1 MAFDLSSSLAEVERQ
16 VAPIAA
22 RHQLDDDIGVL
33 AHAVDH
39 LAWCVRA
46 GGRPHHP
53 LWLIHRPSE
62 RSSGIARRRR
72 SGIPTRFCI

>member
-16 VAPIAA
+16 VAPLAT

-39 LAWCVRA
+39 LARCVRA
-46 GGRPHHP
+46 LAERMEAIGEN
-53 LWLIHRPSE
+53 PSSPPV
-62 RSSGIARRRR
+62 R
-72 SGIPTRFCI
+72 

>member
-1 MAFDLSSSLAEVERQ
+1 MAFDLRSSLAEVERQ
-16 VAPIAA
+16 VAPIAT

-46 GGRPHHP
+46 LAERIEAGGETPPSP
-53 LWLIHRPSE
+53 LAHSP
-62 RSSGIARRRR
+62 
-72 SGIPTRFCI
+72 PF

>member
-1 MAFDLSSSLAEVERQ
+1 MAFDLGSSLAEVERQ
-16 VAPIAA
+16 VAPIAT

-46 GGRPHHP
+46 LAERIEAVGG
-53 LWLIHRPSE
+53 SDQ
-62 RSSGIARRRR
+62 SSSAH
-72 SGIPTRFCI
+72 SPRF